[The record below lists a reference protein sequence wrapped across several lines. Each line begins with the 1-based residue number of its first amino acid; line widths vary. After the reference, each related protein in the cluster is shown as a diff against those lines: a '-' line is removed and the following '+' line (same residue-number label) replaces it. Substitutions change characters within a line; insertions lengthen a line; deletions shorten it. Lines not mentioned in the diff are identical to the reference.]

1 MDRTTPNDLVNT
13 EFEFEFENQK
23 HLINA
28 SWATTTYNTMIL
40 TKYLGIN
47 VETIL

>member
-28 SWATTTYNTMIL
+28 RAGQQQLITQ
-40 TKYLGIN
+40 
-47 VETIL
+47 

>member
-13 EFEFEFENQK
+13 EFEFEFEFENQK

-28 SWATTTYNTMIL
+28 RAGQQQLITQ
-40 TKYLGIN
+40 
-47 VETIL
+47 

>member
-13 EFEFEFENQK
+13 EFEFEFEFEFENQK

-28 SWATTTYNTMIL
+28 RAGQQQLITQ
-40 TKYLGIN
+40 
-47 VETIL
+47 